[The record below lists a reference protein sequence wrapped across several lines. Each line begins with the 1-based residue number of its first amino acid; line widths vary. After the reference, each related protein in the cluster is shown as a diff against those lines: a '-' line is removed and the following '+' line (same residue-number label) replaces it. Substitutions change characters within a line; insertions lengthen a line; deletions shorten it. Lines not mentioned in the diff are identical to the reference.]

1 MENKNL
7 IPYNEELLNEKAI
20 EFVDACREM
29 GAVLFVSF
37 THKDDPAIHSNVEAS
52 PRDLVGFMA
61 SFFSDLD
68 EIEAEHIINEITYLS
83 RRIRNARDNE

>member
-1 MENKNL
+1 MKNENL
-7 IPYNEELLNEKAI
+7 IPYNEELLNEKAT

-37 THKDDPAIHSNVEAS
+37 THKDDPATHSIVEAS
-52 PRDLVGFMA
+52 PRDIVGFMV

-68 EIEAEHIINEITYLS
+68 EIEADHIINEITYFS
-83 RRIRNARDNE
+83 KRIRKSKENE